1 LPRRGGENKNM
12 KAIFPNGQ
20 SLQPMP
26 TPDVHPNVSGN
37 INSTT
42 NNFAPNDLPVQ
53 NTSNT
58 QTAPINLQP
67 ENTKSK
73 NTVIFYFLGLI
84 IIVVIIFAYKKIKRN
99 S

>member
-1 LPRRGGENKNM
+1 M

-26 TPDVHPNVSGN
+26 NPDVHPNVSGN

-42 NNFAPNDLPVQ
+42 IFTGGEEQSAQ

-58 QTAPINLQP
+58 QTAPASVQT
-67 ENTKSK
+67 ENTKSG
-73 NTVIFYFLGLI
+73 NTIIFYFLGLI
-84 IIVVIIFAYKKIKRN
+84 IIVVIIFIYKKLKTK
-99 S
+99 